1 MYFEHFPKIYYDYKI
16 GKNTDIKIVTDI
28 TRNVR
33 VIKDVLS
40 NITLYDEYDIKEG
53 ETPEII
59 ADKFYG
65 SPLYHWVVMLTNER
79 YDYVNDFPLPYAEL
93 EKHIKEKYG
102 SRTVSFNVNDPL
114 QVNIEYSLFVIQ
126 NHGFKT
132 LDAVVYNT
140 NNNAYIPNLLNIYN
154 NNRYYVIRV
163 DDNSFRLAKTKTD
176 AKNNNYIVL
185 EKVIDNFKFYNS
197 LNSNFEWDITWKF
210 NLDEND
216 LGLQLN
222 TFTIQNMYEIHHY
235 EDSNGNIVNENYIN
249 VKGETEQTY
258 PVTNY
263 EYEERLNESKR
274 RIKIISPS
282 LLPLILKNFEDI
294 IQ

>member
-1 MYFEHFPKIYYDYKI
+1 MYFERFPKIYYDFKI
-16 GKNTDIKIVTDI
+16 GNNTDIKIVTDI

-33 VIKDVLS
+33 VIKDILS

-65 SPLYHWVVMLTNER
+65 SPLYHWVVMLTNDR
-79 YDYVNDFPLPYAEL
+79 YDYINDFPLPQAEL

-102 SRTVSFNVNDPL
+102 SRTVYFNVDDPL
-114 QVNIEYSLFVIQ
+114 QVNIENSLFVIQ

-154 NNRYYVIRV
+154 NNKYYVIRV
-163 DDNSFRLAKTKTD
+163 DTNSFRLAKTLAD

-185 EKVIDNFKFYNS
+185 EKVIDNFNWYNTFNFKFD
-197 LNSNFEWDITWKF
+197 WDITWKF
-210 NLDEND
+210 NIKLNELD
-216 LGLQLN
+216 QLN
-222 TFTIQNMYEIHHY
+222 SFTIQNIYETHHY
-235 EDSNGNIVNENYIN
+235 EDKFGNVVNENYIN

-258 PVTNY
+258 PVSNY
-263 EYEERLNESKR
+263 EYEERLNEKKR

-282 LLPLILKNFEDI
+282 LLPVILKNFEDI
-294 IQ
+294 IR